1 MSDQVLAAADD
12 LRDVGDQDIAGQLG
26 AGSLILQNGTVQI
39 LVALGGS
46 IVAAAV
52 PVGEFLLGVEVQ
64 ASVGACAVQ
73 ALGNQLEH
81 IIIAGSADVDLAGSC
96 AVGDLAGGSGVMV
109 QVDHRAI
116 GGDAGN
122 LKVAISGGSEGV
134 LQLLQRTHAA
144 GVVRAGADAAD
155 NSLRQLHGGDGFIQ
169 LGQVCILQ
177 SAGNHIVLSLL
188 RLDGHVHQIASD
200 GDGVLGTADD
210 DGGGTG
216 VDAGEGDFGGC
227 AVFRQADG
235 GNGSI
240 QCAGICIC
248 EDTVALIDGN
258 GLADGN
264 GEADLVRFT
273 NSDHVDGGT
282 DLDLGV
288 AGTNAGKVQ
297 TGLANNGTAQDLGD
311 LAVAVSGGGIGIQGV
326 QIAVGTRADN
336 QILAVGQVSDVGN
349 TLVAGQFCTAC
360 ARNRTVQHQRD
371 VGLPGGVGAGGRD
384 TVPLQGAA
392 VEVQVAGGLVGI
404 VAVIGHD
411 AERAFLVALENGQVC
426 VCICGVGVAGT
437 SGMAGIQVNFITL
450 CIRRNCAPAIS
461 TLVIGEGVDAGG
473 SVDDVAVVIGVGAK
487 LGSIGNF
494 LAAAQD
500 HGGNGGVQ
508 LGQVSIG
515 IVAGLVHH
523 GLGVAGQQLH
533 LIEAQTDVLTAGGQV
548 SHFEGGEGQGGA
560 IGLPQQGDVAIGHL
574 SQAGVSVEV
583 GGDVVSVGQLH
594 GVVLVYQEGV
604 DVTVDTAA
612 GSGACNQDHILAV
625 DLLGILDGGQL
636 AAGVNDGSGVDL
648 GGCTD
653 VVALCLGPDIV
664 GVAQSGGAVTVEHT
678 DSAVIQHDGGGL
690 GAPGVDGCILA
701 AGPVAL
707 GVHPDQAGTL
717 VAAGVLVSGED
728 HVIIDFAVGTVAGAH
743 QQRLLAGF
751 LQVQKLRLG
760 PVQTIGGGGHIQV
773 VGGIRLV
780 GRVGEEQVGV
790 NALTLDVEVSINGVA
805 FHQSIFLTLC
815 AVGVDLQG
823 VQIQVVAVGGSC
835 GHGVV
840 AAAADG
846 DGVQRHVTQLQVVIV
861 IEAGLAGDG
870 RILGGIQSDAGGP
883 QVGDQIGGG
892 AIGADTGIDDTG
904 GQVVVGV
911 AVVAQVV
918 GKGVGPVGTVVRGDG
933 NDGIQTGTVAGM
945 VPAGVAGCD
954 EGSVIQGDDTGDT
967 EILAAAGV
975 GRKGL
980 ALSITVGRLLAD
992 LHCTDAHSHQ
1002 AEEHTGNQQKRNGFL
1017 KLTHVFSSF
1026 LFLGVTGVLTICK
1039 SVSL

>member
-1 MSDQVLAAADD
+1 M
-12 LRDVGDQDIAGQLG
+12 
-26 AGSLILQNGTVQI
+26 
-39 LVALGGS
+39 
-46 IVAAAV
+46 
-52 PVGEFLLGVEVQ
+52 
-64 ASVGACAVQ
+64 
-73 ALGNQLEH
+73 
-81 IIIAGSADVDLAGSC
+81 
-96 AVGDLAGGSGVMV
+96 
-109 QVDHRAI
+109 
-116 GGDAGN
+116 
-122 LKVAISGGSEGV
+122 
-134 LQLLQRTHAA
+134 
-144 GVVRAGADAAD
+144 
-155 NSLRQLHGGDGFIQ
+155 
-169 LGQVCILQ
+169 
-177 SAGNHIVLSLL
+177 
-188 RLDGHVHQIASD
+188 
-200 GDGVLGTADD
+200 
-210 DGGGTG
+210 
-216 VDAGEGDFGGC
+216 
-227 AVFRQADG
+227 
-235 GNGSI
+235 
-240 QCAGICIC
+240 
-248 EDTVALIDGN
+248 
-258 GLADGN
+258 
-264 GEADLVRFT
+264 
-273 NSDHVDGGT
+273 
-282 DLDLGV
+282 
-288 AGTNAGKVQ
+288 
-297 TGLANNGTAQDLGD
+297 
-311 LAVAVSGGGIGIQGV
+311 
-326 QIAVGTRADN
+326 
-336 QILAVGQVSDVGN
+336 
-349 TLVAGQFCTAC
+349 
-360 ARNRTVQHQRD
+360 
-371 VGLPGGVGAGGRD
+371 
-384 TVPLQGAA
+384 
-392 VEVQVAGGLVGI
+392 
-404 VAVIGHD
+404 
-411 AERAFLVALENGQVC
+411 
-426 VCICGVGVAGT
+426 
-437 SGMAGIQVNFITL
+437 
-450 CIRRNCAPAIS
+450 
-461 TLVIGEGVDAGG
+461 
-473 SVDDVAVVIGVGAK
+473 
-487 LGSIGNF
+487 
-494 LAAAQD
+494 
-500 HGGNGGVQ
+500 
-508 LGQVSIG
+508 
-515 IVAGLVHH
+515 
-523 GLGVAGQQLH
+523 
-533 LIEAQTDVLTAGGQV
+533 
-548 SHFEGGEGQGGA
+548 
-560 IGLPQQGDVAIGHL
+560 
-574 SQAGVSVEV
+574 
-583 GGDVVSVGQLH
+583 
-594 GVVLVYQEGV
+594 
-604 DVTVDTAA
+604 
-612 GSGACNQDHILAV
+612 
-625 DLLGILDGGQL
+625 
-636 AAGVNDGSGVDL
+636 
-648 GGCTD
+648 
-653 VVALCLGPDIV
+653 
-664 GVAQSGGAVTVEHT
+664 
-678 DSAVIQHDGGGL
+678 
-690 GAPGVDGCILA
+690 
-701 AGPVAL
+701 
-707 GVHPDQAGTL
+707 
-717 VAAGVLVSGED
+717 LVSGED